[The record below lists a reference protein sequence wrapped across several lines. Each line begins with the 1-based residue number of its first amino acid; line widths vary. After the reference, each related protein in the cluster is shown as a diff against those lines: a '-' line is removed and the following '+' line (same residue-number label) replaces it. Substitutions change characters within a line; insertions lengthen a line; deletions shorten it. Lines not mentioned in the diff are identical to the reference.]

1 MEKLQISE
9 NKQFYKILEILTI
22 FIFGA
27 LCYGLMEVLSR
38 GFTHISMGVLGGI
51 SFVVIHILND
61 ERIKGKIS
69 LFPVLI
75 ISGLFITSIE
85 FLAGE
90 YLNRIL
96 GLNIWNYKDMWLN
109 VDEQICLPYTIL
121 WSILS
126 LLGIYADNLLRNKIF
141 KEDISIKIS
150 KNDFAHI

>member
-1 MEKLQISE
+1 MEKIQISE
-9 NKQFYKILEILTI
+9 NKQSYKFLEIFTI
-22 FIFGA
+22 FTSGA

-51 SFVVIHILND
+51 SFVVIHILNG
-61 ERIKGKIS
+61 ERRKGKIS

-96 GLNIWNYKDMWLN
+96 KLNIWSYKDMWLN
-109 VDEQICLPYTIL
+109 IDEQICLPYTIL

-141 KEDISIKIS
+141 KEDISIRIS
-150 KNDFAHI
+150 KNNFAHI